1 MSKLDKCPWYQFEE
15 HTHTSITNTILSNH
29 FLSHESMHEWSTKL
43 SRTWNVAR
51 WIHNIPNCP
60 KLEM

>member
-1 MSKLDKCPWYQFEE
+1 MSKLDKCPWYEFEE
-15 HTHTSITNTILSNH
+15 HTHTHKSIVILSNH

-51 WIHNIPNCP
+51 WFPN
-60 KLEM
+60 M